1 MIILITDDQQALIDY
16 LTDSGYDVSDLPKS
30 LPSSSGATIPSET
43 ESTSTEI
50 ALPTGEK
57 VVIERGNVETAQQKE
72 INKEAR
78 IHAKPYLAAHGYDVS
93 RWEPETSSPDLV
105 GIIKDPN
112 GVPINVVIRSAKQ
125 RYIHLSASS
134 FETLM
139 TQPNNLLIVENHQG
153 IRPVTFEELFGN
165 DSNVN
170 LIFDA
175 RHTPR
180 EYFQALGIIFK
191 YVKNT
196 EFVVRDPHFS
206 TYDEIKGFGLEMK
219 NDGTILIASTDDI

>member
-1 MIILITDDQQALIDY
+1 MPKPEQ
-16 LTDSGYDVSDLPKS
+16 DSEE
-30 LPSSSGATIPSET
+30 AF
-43 ESTSTEI
+43 TSTDAEATTQEI

-57 VVIERGNVETAQQKE
+57 LVINRGNVETAQQLE

-93 RWEPETSSPDLV
+93 QWTPETSKPDLV

-139 TQPNNLLIVENHQG
+139 SNPNNLLIVENHQG

-180 EYFQALGIIFK
+180 EYFKALGTIFQ
-191 YVKNT
+191 YVKKT
-196 EFVVRDPHFS
+196 QFVVRDPHFS

-219 NDGTILIASTDDI
+219 NDGTILIASSDDI